1 MFRPKRIFS
10 QNFLID
16 QNIAQKIVQS
26 AELKKGDIAWEIG
39 SGKGI
44 LTAKLIKTEAQL
56 TCFDIDR
63 ELCEY
68 LTEQFQ
74 ERITL
79 IEGDVLDADWN
90 KMIKALSTDEKV
102 TLVANIPYNITSPL
116 LYKLADHYYAFRKV
130 ILMIQKEVEEKLT
143 SKPREIGYGYLALR
157 VNYYF
162 NVKKLIK
169 VPAHLFSP
177 RPKVDS
183 VVIALEPKNN
193 REQLV
198 DESLYW
204 SIVKA
209 AFQTRRKTLKNS
221 LSSVLVKKEIDL
233 LDQQLKLQKES
244 DKSINFDL
252 SARGETLYEKDFLTI
267 YRIVL
272 DIRNS

>member
-44 LTAKLIKTEAQL
+44 LTDKLIKTEAKL
-56 TCFDIDR
+56 TCFEIDR

-74 ERITL
+74 RKITL
-79 IEGDVLDADWN
+79 MEGDVLEADWN
-90 KMIKALSTDEKV
+90 KIIKELPTGEKI

-116 LYKLADHYYAFRKV
+116 LYKLADHFHAFRRI

-162 NVKKLIK
+162 NIKKLIK

-177 RPKVDS
+177 QPKVDS
-183 VVIALEPKNN
+183 VVIALEPKDD

-198 DESLYW
+198 DERLFW
-204 SIVKA
+204 TIVKA

-221 LSSVLVKKEIDL
+221 LSSVLNKKEIDL
-233 LDQQLKLQKES
+233 LEQQLKLQNDSGKP
-244 DKSINFDL
+244 INFDL